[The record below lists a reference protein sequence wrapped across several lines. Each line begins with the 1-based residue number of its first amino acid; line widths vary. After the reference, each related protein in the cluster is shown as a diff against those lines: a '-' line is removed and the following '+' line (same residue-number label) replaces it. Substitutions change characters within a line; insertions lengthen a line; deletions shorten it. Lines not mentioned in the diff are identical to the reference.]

1 MGSKDKTH
9 EFPLNQLEIDAA
21 SYSSVWHKR
30 LQNWEADAVNTRIW
44 NRDPSVWDE
53 KYEAGTEV
61 CELTDRLGW
70 LELPGTMLAEVA
82 VLTDFTEEIIRAGFS
97 RVVVLGMGGSSLIAE
112 VWAEIFGIAEG
123 FLPVAILDSTHP
135 QSVARMVAAE
145 DLETTLFLVA
155 SKSGGTLE
163 TLSFFNYFYQQ
174 LTRLHADPGANF
186 VALTDPGSRL
196 EELAVTRKFR
206 KIFHTPPEVGGRYSA
221 LTFFGLLP
229 ASLLGLPVALILAQ
243 AQAMAQACAPGVP
256 ATANPALEL
265 GSFLGEMV
273 IAGRDKLMLVLSPA
287 IKPFAVWL
295 EQLIAESIGKSGLGL
310 VPVIVADK
318 DELPFHDYTDA
329 ISSDC
334 IYLFI
339 CLQGD
344 DNLFFDQAL
353 SQVQIAGEPAVSLK
367 LTEIAGLGQEIWRFE
382 LAIAAIGAVLKIN
395 PFDQPDVE
403 AAKIGARQA
412 MSAWQENGSLPETES
427 LFTSSVLTISGSRHF
442 SRVNDLKSALAT
454 FVKAA
459 QPGDYIALIAFLP
472 RTEKLQQV
480 LLQLQKQLQRCCRVP
495 VTLGFG
501 PRFLHSTGQLHKGD
515 GNRGLFLQLSGS
527 LQEDLDLPG
536 SDYSFATLIAAQ
548 AQGDYDA
555 LLAKERRI
563 LALHWHKG
571 EVESAIL
578 GLIEMIKP
586 LLLPEFT
593 LPDSENPGA

>member
-9 EFPLNQLEIDAA
+9 EFPLNQLEIDAG
-21 SYSSVWHKR
+21 SYSYVWHKR

-243 AQAMAQACAPGVP
+243 AQAMAQACAPLPLRPAPVP
-256 ATANPALEL
+256 ERAPARS
-265 GSFLGEMV
+265 GNC
-273 IAGRDKLMLVLSPA
+273 
-287 IKPFAVWL
+287 
-295 EQLIAESIGKSGLGL
+295 KSG
-310 VPVIVADK
+310 P
-318 DELPFHDYTDA
+318 
-329 ISSDC
+329 
-334 IYLFI
+334 
-339 CLQGD
+339 
-344 DNLFFDQAL
+344 
-353 SQVQIAGEPAVSLK
+353 
-367 LTEIAGLGQEIWRFE
+367 
-382 LAIAAIGAVLKIN
+382 
-395 PFDQPDVE
+395 
-403 AAKIGARQA
+403 
-412 MSAWQENGSLPETES
+412 
-427 LFTSSVLTISGSRHF
+427 
-442 SRVNDLKSALAT
+442 
-454 FVKAA
+454 
-459 QPGDYIALIAFLP
+459 
-472 RTEKLQQV
+472 
-480 LLQLQKQLQRCCRVP
+480 
-495 VTLGFG
+495 
-501 PRFLHSTGQLHKGD
+501 
-515 GNRGLFLQLSGS
+515 
-527 LQEDLDLPG
+527 
-536 SDYSFATLIAAQ
+536 
-548 AQGDYDA
+548 
-555 LLAKERRI
+555 
-563 LALHWHKG
+563 
-571 EVESAIL
+571 
-578 GLIEMIKP
+578 
-586 LLLPEFT
+586 
-593 LPDSENPGA
+593 